1 MQGCSLRIQPA
12 TENPLPLEVRMAKQP
27 DKTAQAIGA
36 GIASFLGVILGGLPG
51 ALIGAAIGHWASGEA
66 SKHGF

>member
-1 MQGCSLRIQPA
+1 
-12 TENPLPLEVRMAKQP
+12 MARQP

-36 GIASFLGVILGGLPG
+36 GIASFLGVIFGGLPG